1 MLAKLLTQHLSE
13 ASVVHREEPLL
24 CKALLSST
32 YKLGTLARR
41 IRKGAARG
49 CPTRLLT
56 VPCDPHGGHQQAD
69 MGLTDTQVGFLACG
83 EVLTWG
89 CGHLDEQI
97 LRVCVLAGALRR
109 LVPHRLVPPG
119 PRGSPPAQ
127 QKLKPLEKAF
137 QRKLSTVHRPKKA
150 RKILC
155 SDNSNLRA
163 LPSPG
168 LQRYHQY
175 AAGQCEEQDPRRL
188 AHSSQ
193 QGRQT

>member
-119 PRGSPPAQ
+119 FPTGSAETQASGKSFPKESLHCSPAQ
-127 QKLKPLEKAF
+127 KGTQNPL
-137 QRKLSTVHRPKKA
+137 Q
-150 RKILC
+150 
-155 SDNSNLRA
+155 
-163 LPSPG
+163 
-168 LQRYHQY
+168 
-175 AAGQCEEQDPRRL
+175 
-188 AHSSQ
+188 
-193 QGRQT
+193 